1 VLQPRLADLAYLPRS
16 PLPGEGDVMGA
27 LDRYQAKQ
35 TAKNLVWKPPRLAS
49 FQADLTVLSFDQSLA
64 STGWIYLVISEG
76 KVIVLDRGT
85 IRTDTEL
92 TGWRSNFERARQ
104 ISVLIATVRERV
116 ISTQRAVGVTVMELP
131 AVHGHRTD
139 SSALAAYEVD
149 RYASKHFTPPVFM
162 SIQASRA
169 TLGGAAARNKKK
181 LGHAALATYIPESTT
196 RQWNE
201 HQRDAATNGVAYL
214 HKLKQNRES
223 TQ

>member
-1 VLQPRLADLAYLPRS
+1 
-16 PLPGEGDVMGA
+16 MGA

-35 TAKNLVWKPPRLAS
+35 TAKNVVWKPPRLAS
-49 FQADLTVLSFDQSLA
+49 FQADLTALSFDQSLA
-64 STGWIYLVISEG
+64 STGWVYLVVCEG
-76 KVIVLDRGT
+76 KVVVLDRGT

-92 TGWRSNFERARQ
+92 TGWRGNFERAHQ
-104 ISVLIATVRERV
+104 IATRIASVHERV
-116 ISTQRAVGVTVMELP
+116 AETGRAVGVTVMELP

-149 RYASKHFTPPVFM
+149 RYASEHLTPPLFM

-169 TLGGAAARNKKK
+169 TLGGTAARNKKK
-181 LGHAALATYIPESTT
+181 LGHAALATYIPESAT

-201 HQRDAATNGVAYL
+201 HQRDAATNGLAYL